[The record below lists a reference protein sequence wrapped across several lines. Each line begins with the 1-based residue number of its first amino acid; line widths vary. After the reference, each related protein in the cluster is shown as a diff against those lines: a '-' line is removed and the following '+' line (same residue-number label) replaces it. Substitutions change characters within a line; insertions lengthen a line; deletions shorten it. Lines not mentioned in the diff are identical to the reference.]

1 MGAFV
6 FMQNFILRISHTFYR
21 KDSYFELMIHIG
33 EEIKEL
39 LRKKRMKVVDFS
51 RKIDTNRNNSY
62 DIFTRK
68 SIDTNLLLKIS
79 EVLEFDFFRLY
90 SIPISQ
96 NKLVQ
101 QLIDPLEAQKDYE
114 ELKRKLEKLEKEN
127 QSLNER
133 IKDKELIIQL
143 MRRNDS

>member
-1 MGAFV
+1 MGDFV
-6 FMQNFILRISHTFYR
+6 FMQHFILRISHTFYR

-101 QLIDPLEAQKDYE
+101 QLIDPLEAHKDYE

>member
-1 MGAFV
+1 
-6 FMQNFILRISHTFYR
+6 
-21 KDSYFELMIHIG
+21 MIHIG
-33 EEIKEL
+33 EEIQEL

-62 DIFTRK
+62 DIFSRK

-96 NKLVQ
+96 NKLVHQ
-101 QLIDPLEAQKDYE
+101 MVDPLEALKDHE
-114 ELKRKLEKLEKEN
+114 DLKRKLEKLEKEN

-143 MRRNDS
+143 MRRID

>member
-1 MGAFV
+1 MCDFV
-6 FMQNFILRISHTFYR
+6 FMQNFILRISYTFYR

-101 QLIDPLEAQKDYE
+101 QLIDPLEAHKDYE

-143 MRRNDS
+143 MRRID

>member
-1 MGAFV
+1 MRIRH
-6 FMQNFILRISHTFYR
+6 FIFQ
-21 KDSYFELMIHIG
+21 KFNYFELMIHIG
-33 EEIKEL
+33 EEIQEL

-62 DIFTRK
+62 DIFSRK

-96 NKLVQ
+96 NKLVHQ
-101 QLIDPLEAQKDYE
+101 MVDPLEALKDHE
-114 ELKRKLEKLEKEN
+114 DLKRKLEKLEKEN

-143 MRRNDS
+143 MRRID